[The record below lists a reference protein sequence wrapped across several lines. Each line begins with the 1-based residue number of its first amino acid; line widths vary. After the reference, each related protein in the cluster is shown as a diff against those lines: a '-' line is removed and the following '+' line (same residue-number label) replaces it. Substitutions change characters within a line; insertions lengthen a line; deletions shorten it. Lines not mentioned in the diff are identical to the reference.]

1 MKVSAEDIAFYFV
14 ERSSGLP
21 ENDLTNLKL
30 QKMLYYAQAEYM
42 KANNGQVLFEDKI
55 EAWKHG
61 PVAPSVYNLFKKCGA
76 YRISDF
82 DIPGPRGKK
91 EIPDNDTQEFL
102 NKIFNKYIRFS
113 AWALVD
119 ETHKEGSPWQRTYR
133 DGIANIE
140 IPNELLAAA
149 PIP

>member
-61 PVAPSVYNLFKKCGA
+61 PVVPSVYNL
-76 YRISDF
+76 
-82 DIPGPRGKK
+82 
-91 EIPDNDTQEFL
+91 
-102 NKIFNKYIRFS
+102 FNKYIRFS